1 MPGLDLALANHLRA
15 ANDEVLAALCVA
27 IVAARNL
34 RNINWLI
41 VAHGRKSLVRDPPE
55 IAALMEAYVIL
66 LGRLHKL

>member
-1 MPGLDLALANHLRA
+1 MRA

-41 VAHGRKSLVRDPPE
+41 VAHGREALVRDPPE